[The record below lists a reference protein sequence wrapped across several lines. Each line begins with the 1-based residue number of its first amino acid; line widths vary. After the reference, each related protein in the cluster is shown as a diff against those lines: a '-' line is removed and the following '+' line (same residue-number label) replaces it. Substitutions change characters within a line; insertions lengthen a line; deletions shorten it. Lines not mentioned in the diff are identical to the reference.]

1 MNATASLQQA
11 RRLAGTAQVLAIV
24 ALVTIVVA
32 ILLRGGVS
40 LGVSLFTSQV
50 EWSERLQSI
59 GLVLV
64 TMLPA
69 MLLFEAVNRL
79 RQALA
84 LYAQGDFFSSQAS
97 HHVSRSGV
105 LATQALV
112 VMIAVVPNLTLWL
125 TDHGGFTLRIEPEY
139 LGLLA
144 FSLFV
149 ASVGR
154 ILDEAA
160 QIKAENDAFI

>member
-1 MNATASLQQA
+1 MNASAPLQQA

-24 ALVTIVVA
+24 ALITIALA

-40 LGVSLFTSQV
+40 VGTSLFTSQV
-50 EWSERLQSI
+50 EWSQRLQNI

-64 TMLPA
+64 AMLPA
-69 MLLFEAVNRL
+69 MLLFETVNRL

-125 TDHGGFTLRIEPEY
+125 TERGGFALRVEPEY
-139 LGLLA
+139 LGLLS

-149 ASVGR
+149 ALVGR
-154 ILDEAA
+154 ILDVAS
-160 QIKAENDAFI
+160 QIKAENDAFV